1 VIYLGLS
8 RQLHRGEILRTPKV
22 KLSERNHSHSFEIM
36 EQVDVTIVGGGPTGL
51 FVALLLQ
58 PLGISVRVL
67 GKLH

>member
-1 VIYLGLS
+1 
-8 RQLHRGEILRTPKV
+8 
-22 KLSERNHSHSFEIM
+22 M

-67 GKLH
+67 GKMHQSQSCEKQF

>member
-1 VIYLGLS
+1 
-8 RQLHRGEILRTPKV
+8 
-22 KLSERNHSHSFEIM
+22 M

-67 GKLH
+67 GKMNSTLSFDTSLTIG

>member
-1 VIYLGLS
+1 
-8 RQLHRGEILRTPKV
+8 
-22 KLSERNHSHSFEIM
+22 M

-67 GKLH
+67 GKLNQSLM